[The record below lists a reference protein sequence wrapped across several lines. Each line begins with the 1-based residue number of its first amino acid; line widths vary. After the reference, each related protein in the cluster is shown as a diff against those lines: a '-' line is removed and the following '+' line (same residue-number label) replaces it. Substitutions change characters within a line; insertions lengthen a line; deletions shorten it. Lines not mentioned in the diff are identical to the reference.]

1 MGTNYSSG
9 GFLIGAYRGDLLRR
23 MPEKRER
30 ISNTC
35 RHCEHWEE
43 GCVIGEQN
51 CPKQAETWIEIGNSF
66 AEGLKEGLKEGGIDG
81 QTNGDN

>member
-23 MPEKRER
+23 MPEKKQR
-30 ISNTC
+30 IPIPC
-35 RHCEHWEE
+35 RNCPDWEE
-43 GCVIGEQN
+43 GCTIGEEN
-51 CPKQAETWIEIGNSF
+51 CERNE
-66 AEGLKEGLKEGGIDG
+66 DG